1 MSAFA
6 DTSGPIKCSMDSR
19 RFTSTICPTPECT
32 ATMVA
37 KAATI
42 AVTSSVN
49 AMGGSVGPPSG
60 SPLTLAKPDIASAIE
75 AKPGRSRYGPVWPKP
90 VTRVITSLGFTASR
104 TSGSSPSASSF
115 PGRKFSTRTSAVS
128 SNLRR
133 TEIPSSDFR
142 SRTIVRFPRPTIF
155 QNNVTSSEGSR
166 HPMSRTVSPVPG
178 RSTLM
183 TSAPKSA
190 SCRAHPGPARTVE
203 ISTTRRSDRGGFGT
217 RQTLTGGDQ
226 WLDTHFLTNQEYWI
240 ARRRCALVAS
250 SRAGAA

>member
-1 MSAFA
+1 
-6 DTSGPIKCSMDSR
+6 
-19 RFTSTICPTPECT
+19 
-32 ATMVA
+32 MVA
-37 KAATI
+37 NAATI

-49 AMGGSVGPPSG
+49 AMGGSVGAPSG
-60 SPLTLAKPDIASAIE
+60 SPLMLAKPDIASAID

-90 VTRVITSLGFTASR
+90 VTRVITSFGLAARSV
-104 TSGSSPSASSF
+104 SGASPSASSF

-142 SRTIVRFPRPTIF
+142 SRAIVRFPRPAIF
-155 QNNVTSSEGSR
+155 QNNVTPSDGSR

-190 SCRAHPGPARTVE
+190 SCRAHPGPASTVE
-203 ISTTRRSDRGGFGT
+203 ISMTRRSDRGGFGT
-217 RQTLTGGDQ
+217 RQTLTAEAK
-226 WLDTHFLTNQEYWI
+226 WWATRRLTHLKHSV
-240 ARRRCALVAS
+240 LP
-250 SRAGAA
+250 